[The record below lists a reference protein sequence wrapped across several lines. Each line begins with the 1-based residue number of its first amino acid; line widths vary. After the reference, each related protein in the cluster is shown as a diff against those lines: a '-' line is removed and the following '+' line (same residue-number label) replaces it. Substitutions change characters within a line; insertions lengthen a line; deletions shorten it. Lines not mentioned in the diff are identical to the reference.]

1 MFYRTYVHATA
12 ALACFCLSLC
22 ISCAGPMNPAL
33 NRVAKAACGVL
44 SELASE
50 TDSPYIEMAER
61 FLRSGDLH
69 SARDQLL
76 RYLTMVKYD
85 EDVLALIQLIES
97 QIPPELPKM
106 LDPPSSPHGS
116 NPAPIEDIFG
126 LPVDIGPAPVPDAPA
141 EPKAPILD

>member
-1 MFYRTYVHATA
+1 MPLRTLFQ
-12 ALACFCLSLC
+12 LALSLTLFC
-22 ISCAGPMNPAL
+22 GALGVSCAAPMNPTL
-33 NRVAKAACGVL
+33 NRVAKAACSVL

-76 RYLTMVKYD
+76 RYLTMVKFD

-106 LDPPSSPHGS
+106 LDPPSSPHGAK
-116 NPAPIEDIFG
+116 PEPIEDIFG
-126 LPVDIGPAPVPDAPA
+126 LPVDLLPPSE

>member
-1 MFYRTYVHATA
+1 MYPRKRSTKWQAVIVAYLVLAIA
-12 ALACFCLSLC
+12 ALSNSGCTL
-22 ISCAGPMNPAL
+22 PMSPAL
-33 NRVAKAACGVL
+33 NRVAKAACEVL
-44 SELASE
+44 GELASE

-85 EDVLALIQLIES
+85 EDVLAMIHLIES

-106 LDPPSSPHGS
+106 LDPPQSPEGS
-116 NPAPIEDIFG
+116 TAPIEDVFG
-126 LPVDIGPAPVPDAPA
+126 LPVDIGEPPA
-141 EPKAPILD
+141 PKAPIFD

>member
-1 MFYRTYVHATA
+1 MYIRSLFR
-12 ALACFCLSLC
+12 LLLSLTLFC
-22 ISCAGPMNPAL
+22 GVLGVSCAAPMSQNL

-44 SELASE
+44 DELASE

-76 RYLTMVKYD
+76 RYLTMVKFD

-106 LDPPSSPHGS
+106 LDPPQSPQGS
-116 NPAPIEDIFG
+116 TAPIEDVFG
-126 LPVDIGPAPVPDAPA
+126 LPVDIGEPPAS
-141 EPKAPILD
+141 EYKAPILD